1 MFLSDQCVYCCTSL
15 CEFVIYSVLQLSQS
29 SPQSLQTLISL
40 HTDFSPVPG
49 VSRAAQ
55 G

>member
-1 MFLSDQCVYCCTSL
+1 MFLSDQCMYCCTSL
-15 CEFVIYSVLQLSQS
+15 CEFVIYSVLQLVQS

-40 HTDFSPVPG
+40 HTDLRPVPG